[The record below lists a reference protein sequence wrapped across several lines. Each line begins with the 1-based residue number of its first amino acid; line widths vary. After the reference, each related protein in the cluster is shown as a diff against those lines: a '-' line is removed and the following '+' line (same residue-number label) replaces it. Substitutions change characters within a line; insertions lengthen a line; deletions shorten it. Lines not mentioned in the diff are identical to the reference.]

1 MTGCSLGPWGI
12 RVEVSDRAEKI
23 SEPHFW
29 LI

>member
-1 MTGCSLGPWGI
+1 MTGHSLGPWGI
-12 RVEVSDRAEKI
+12 RVEVSDWVVKI